1 LEAATKANG
10 QDQDEYDHYT
20 ESYLKSYK
28 ANKKNAK
35 RSMFSTRQGYT
46 DNNDDP
52 GINEAD
58 DSSIKAVIV
67 MNIKEE
73 TYSTGNTTENY

>member
-1 LEAATKANG
+1 
-10 QDQDEYDHYT
+10 
-20 ESYLKSYK
+20 
-28 ANKKNAK
+28 
-35 RSMFSTRQGYT
+35 MFSTRQGYT